1 MKSILIIGLGRFGRH
16 MARKFTE
23 QGHSVL
29 AIEKNSDT
37 ADNCIDIVKDI
48 QIGDARSELF
58 IDSLGINNFDLC
70 VVAIG
75 DDFLSSLEITVLLKD
90 YGAKYI
96 IARATRDVY
105 RNLLLRNGA
114 DYVVYAERELAE
126 RLAVR
131 FGSRNIYDYMRL
143 GPDFEIFEVATP
155 PSWIGHSI
163 LEKQVRRRHNIT
175 ILAAKN
181 IRTGQI
187 SASLPPDYIFT
198 EEDCLIVLGSTGDVE
213 KLR

>member
-16 MARKFTE
+16 MAHKFTE

-29 AIEKNSDT
+29 AIEKNSEI
-37 ADNCIDIVKDI
+37 ADNSIDIVKDI

-58 IDSLGINNFDLC
+58 IESLGVSNFDLC

-105 RNLLLRNGA
+105 RKLLLRNGA
-114 DYVVYAERELAE
+114 DYVVYAEREMAE
-126 RLAVR
+126 RLAIR
-131 FGSRNIYDYMRL
+131 FGSRNVYDYMKL
-143 GPDFEIFEVATP
+143 GEDFEIFEIDA
-155 PSWIGHSI
+155 PSSWHGRTI
-163 LEKQVRRRHNIT
+163 LEKQVRSKYGIT
-175 ILAAKN
+175 ILATKQGN
-181 IRTGQI
+181 LVSPSPSPSYVFNGQ
-187 SASLPPDYIFT
+187 DT
-198 EEDCLIVLGSTGDVE
+198 LIVLGTSTQIDRLG
-213 KLR
+213 K

>member
-29 AIEKNSDT
+29 AIEKNSEV
-37 ADNCIDIVKDI
+37 ADNCIDIVRDI

-58 IDSLGINNFDLC
+58 IESLGVSNFDLC

-90 YGAKYI
+90 FGAKYI

-114 DYVVYAERELAE
+114 DYVVYAEREIAE
-126 RLAVR
+126 RLAIR
-131 FGSRNIYDYMRL
+131 FGSKNVYDYMKL
-143 GPDFEIFEVATP
+143 GEDFEIFEIDTPVAWHGRT
-155 PSWIGHSI
+155 I
-163 LEKQVRRRHNIT
+163 LEKQVRSKYGMT
-175 ILAAKN
+175 ILATKQGN
-181 IRTGQI
+181 SVTPSPSPSYVFNGQ
-187 SASLPPDYIFT
+187 DT
-198 EEDCLIVLGSTGDVE
+198 LIVLGTNAQIDR
-213 KLR
+213 LAR

>member
-29 AIEKNSDT
+29 AIERSSEI

-58 IDSLGINNFDLC
+58 IDSLGVNNFDLC

-75 DDFLSSLEITVLLKD
+75 DDFLTSLEITVLLKD
-90 YGAKYI
+90 YGARYI

-114 DYVVYAERELAE
+114 DYVVYAEREIAE

-131 FGSRNIYDYMRL
+131 FGSRNIYDYIRL
-143 GPDFEIFEVATP
+143 GPDFEIFEISP
-155 PSWIGHSI
+155 PSAWIGHTI
-163 LEKQVRRRHNIT
+163 LDKQVRRRHNVT
-175 ILAAKN
+175 ILAVKDS
-181 IRTGQI
+181 RTGLI
-187 SASLPPDYIFT
+187 SASPEPDYVFSR
-198 EEDCLIVLGSTGDVE
+198 EDWLIVLGTASDVE

>member
-29 AIEKNSDT
+29 AVEQNSET

-48 QIGDARSELF
+48 QIGDARNELF
-58 IDSLGINNFDLC
+58 IDSLGVNNFDLC
-70 VVAIG
+70 VIAIG
-75 DDFLSSLEITVLLKD
+75 DDFLASLEITVLLKD
-90 YGAKYI
+90 YGAQYI

-114 DYVVYAERELAE
+114 DYVVYAEREIAE
-126 RLAVR
+126 RLAIR
-131 FGSRNIYDYMRL
+131 FGSRNVYDYLRL
-143 GPDFEIFEVATP
+143 GQDIEIFEIAP
-155 PSWIGHSI
+155 PSAWIGHSI
-163 LEKQVRRRHNIT
+163 LDKQVRRRFNIT
-175 ILAAKN
+175 ILAVKN
-181 IRTGQI
+181 SKTGQI
-187 SASLPPDYIFT
+187 SASPAPDYVFCR
-198 EEDCLIVLGSTGDVE
+198 EDILIILGNSADVE

>member
-29 AIEKNSDT
+29 AIEKNSEV
-37 ADNCIDIVKDI
+37 ADNCIDIVRDI

-58 IDSLGINNFDLC
+58 IESLGVSNFDLC

-90 YGAKYI
+90 FGAKYI

-114 DYVVYAERELAE
+114 DYVVYAEREIAE
-126 RLAVR
+126 RLAIR
-131 FGSRNIYDYMRL
+131 FGSKNVYDYMKL
-143 GPDFEIFEVATP
+143 GEDFEIFEIDTPVAWHGRT
-155 PSWIGHSI
+155 I
-163 LEKQVRRRHNIT
+163 LEKQVRSKYGIT
-175 ILAAKN
+175 ILATKQGN
-181 IRTGQI
+181 SVMPSPSPSYVFNGQ
-187 SASLPPDYIFT
+187 DT
-198 EEDCLIVLGSTGDVE
+198 LIVLGTNAQIDR
-213 KLR
+213 LAR

>member
-29 AIEKNSDT
+29 AVERNSET
-37 ADNCIDIVKDI
+37 ADNCIELIKDI

-58 IDSLGINNFDLC
+58 IDSLGVSNFDLC

-75 DDFLSSLEITVLLKD
+75 DDFLTSLEITVLLKD
-90 YGAKYI
+90 YGARYI

-114 DYVVYAERELAE
+114 DYVVYAEREIAE

-131 FGSRNIYDYMRL
+131 FGSRNIYDYICL
-143 GPDFEIFEVATP
+143 GPDFQIFEIVTP
-155 PSWIGHSI
+155 ASWIGHSI
-163 LEKQVRRRHNIT
+163 LDKQIRRRFNIT
-175 ILAAKN
+175 ILAVKN
-181 IRTGQI
+181 LQTGQI
-187 SASLPPDYIFT
+187 TASPEPDYVFCR
-198 EEDCLIVLGSTGDVE
+198 EESLIVLGSSSDVE

>member
-29 AIEKNSDT
+29 AIERNSDI

-58 IDSLGINNFDLC
+58 IDSLGVNNFDLC

-90 YGAKYI
+90 YGARYI

-114 DYVVYAERELAE
+114 DHVVYAEREMAE
-126 RLAVR
+126 RLAIR
-131 FGSRNIYDYMRL
+131 FGSRNIYDYIRL
-143 GPDFEIFEVATP
+143 GPDFEIFEISTP
-155 PSWIGHSI
+155 PSWVGHSI
-163 LEKQVRRRHNIT
+163 LDKQIRRRYNVT
-175 ILAAKN
+175 ILAA
-181 IRTGQI
+181 RQTATGKLT
-187 SASLPPDYIFT
+187 ASPDPDYVFCR
-198 EEDCLIVLGSTGDVE
+198 EDSLLVLGSSADVE

>member
-1 MKSILIIGLGRFGRH
+1 

-29 AIEKNSDT
+29 AIEKNGEV
-37 ADNCIDIVKDI
+37 ADNCVEIVRDI

-58 IDSLGINNFDLC
+58 IDSLGVNNFDLC

-75 DDFLSSLEITVLLKD
+75 DDFLTSLEITVLLKD

-114 DYVVYAERELAE
+114 DYVVYAEREIAE
-126 RLAVR
+126 RLAIR

-143 GPDFEIFEVATP
+143 GPDFEIFEIAVP
-155 PSWIGHSI
+155 LSWVGHTI
-163 LEKQVRRRHNIT
+163 LDKQVRRRYNVT
-175 ILAAKN
+175 ILAVKDS
-181 IRTGQI
+181 RTGQI
-187 SASLPPDYIFT
+187 ASSPDPDYVFCR
-198 EEDCLIVLGSTGDVE
+198 EDSLIVLGTASSVE